1 MHKNIFKY
9 SLVFVLFLSLASCA
23 QIGDIT
29 KALMDLKNLD
39 FRLSGIEQVRLGGVS
54 FTKGMKVDDLSIMD
68 IAKLTSA
75 VSKNSIP
82 IDFIL
87 NLEARNPNE
96 DKGKKY
102 KTTATLESFDFDVFL
117 DNSKAFTGGL
127 AAPVKIE
134 SNGGT
139 KVIPLKIS
147 FDLTKVV
154 NDKQYTKFANIAMNL
169 AGFDTQKT
177 KIKVEANPV
186 VSTAIGKLKPGR
198 INITETEY

>member
-1 MHKNIFKY
+1 MHNKLKY
-9 SLVFVLFLSLASCA
+9 IAVLVLFFSLASCA

-29 KALMDLKNLD
+29 KSLMDLKNLD
-39 FRLSGIEQVRLGGVS
+39 FKLSGIEQVRLGGVS
-54 FTKGMKVDDLSIMD
+54 FSKGMQLSDLSITD

-75 VSKNSIP
+75 ATKSSIP

-96 DKGKKY
+96 DKGKKF

-117 DNSKAFTGGL
+117 DGTKAFTGGL
-127 AAPVKIE
+127 ANPVKIE

-154 NDKQYTKFANIAMNL
+154 QDKQYTKFANIAMNL

>member
-1 MHKNIFKY
+1 MHNKLKY
-9 SLVFVLFLSLASCA
+9 IAVLVLFFSLASCA

-29 KALMDLKNLD
+29 KSLMDLKNLD
-39 FRLSGIEQVRLGGVS
+39 FKLSGIEQVRLSGVS
-54 FTKGMKVDDLSIMD
+54 FSKGMKLSDLSITD

-75 VSKNSIP
+75 ATKSSIP

-96 DKGKKY
+96 DKGKKF

-117 DNSKAFTGGL
+117 DGSKAFTGGL
-127 AAPVKIE
+127 ADPVKIE
-134 SNGGT
+134 SNWGT

-147 FDLTKVV
+147 FDLTKLVQ
-154 NDKQYTKFANIAMNL
+154 DKQYSKFANIAMNL

-177 KIKVEANPV
+177 KIKVEATPV

>member
-1 MHKNIFKY
+1 MHNKLKY
-9 SLVFVLFLSLASCA
+9 IAVLVLFFSLASCA

-29 KALMDLKNLD
+29 KSLMDLKNLD
-39 FRLSGIEQVRLGGVS
+39 FKLSGIEQVRLSGVS
-54 FTKGMKVDDLSIMD
+54 FSKGMKLSDLSITD

-75 VSKNSIP
+75 ATKSSIP

-96 DKGKKY
+96 DKGKKF

-117 DNSKAFTGGL
+117 DGSKAFTGGL
-127 AAPVKIE
+127 ADPVKIE

-154 NDKQYTKFANIAMNL
+154 QDKQYSKFANIAMNL

-177 KIKVEANPV
+177 KIKVEATPV

>member
-1 MHKNIFKY
+1 MHNKLKY
-9 SLVFVLFLSLASCA
+9 IAVLVLFFSLASCA
-23 QIGDIT
+23 QISDIT
-29 KALMDLKNLD
+29 KSLMDLKNLD
-39 FRLSGIEQVRLGGVS
+39 FKLSGIEQVRLGGVS
-54 FTKGMKVDDLSIMD
+54 FSKGMQLSDLSITD

-75 VSKNSIP
+75 ATKSSIP

-96 DKGKKY
+96 DKGKKF

-117 DNSKAFTGGL
+117 DGTKAFTGGL
-127 AAPVKIE
+127 ANPVKIE

-154 NDKQYTKFANIAMNL
+154 QDKQYTKFANIAMNL